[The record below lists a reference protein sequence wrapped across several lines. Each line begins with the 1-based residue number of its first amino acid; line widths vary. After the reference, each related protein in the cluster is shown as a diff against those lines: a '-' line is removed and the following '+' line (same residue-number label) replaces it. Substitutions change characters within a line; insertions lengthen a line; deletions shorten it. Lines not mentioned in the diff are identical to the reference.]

1 MIKKVS
7 EMEQAAYN
15 DYADSVA
22 RHGEDDHRTKE
33 LEYRWKGMLEVKQE
47 LLRMAKQKNDWGGVA
62 AAPEWSKL

>member
-22 RHGEDDHRTKE
+22 RHGEGDHRTKE

-47 LLRMAKQKNDWGGVA
+47 LLRMAK
-62 AAPEWSKL
+62 